1 MFVTLLCT
9 RMQQFKY
16 SVGRMSGSG
25 LQISLDPDPVSA
37 PVSQSKKKSAERAV
51 KINLLEEGPSKNEK
65 KATVSYSKL
74 S

>member
-1 MFVTLLCT
+1 
-9 RMQQFKY
+9 
-16 SVGRMSGSG
+16 MSGSG
-25 LQISLDPDPVSA
+25 FQITLDPDPVSA